1 MKSKQP
7 IERYA
12 REIFG
17 ENRRRAVYA
26 GAKLATEKRHATL
39 ARDYPHANH
48 LRRLAGQIKQHTL
61 EHLDRYLREAEQRLR
76 KNGATVHFATDAD
89 SCNQIVL
96 DIMRT
101 AKVQKMVKSK
111 SMLGEET
118 GLSEFLLERGVE
130 CLETDLG
137 ELIVQLDHD
146 RPSHIVRPIIHKDR
160 AEIARCFEREGLG
173 DYNEGPDVI
182 TRRARDFLRRKYME
196 ADVGLTGAN
205 FVIAESGRICLV
217 TNEGNARFCVAAC
230 KIHIVIAGIEKLI
243 PKDRDLALFVNLIA
257 RSATGQ
263 QLSVYNQFFGGPR
276 LQGQPHGPDEMHVIF
291 VDNGRTDVLASD
303 CREILRCIRCGACQN
318 VCPVYRQVGG
328 HSYRGTYAGPVGA
341 VLTPL
346 LAGERFS
353 EMADLP
359 KASSLCGACNEV
371 CPVDIPIPDLLLRL
385 RYRGK
390 REGASRAAS
399 GAPPMGP
406 WALVATKPKVW
417 RTALAASPALNYLP
431 SHLIP
436 IGAIRTW
443 REARSLPKWRGGKFR
458 KWIQERKNDP

>member
-1 MKSKQP
+1 MKSTQA
-7 IERYA
+7 IEQYA

-17 ENRRRAVYA
+17 ERRRKAVYA
-26 GAKLATEKRHATL
+26 GAKIATEKRYATM
-39 ARDYPHANH
+39 ARDYPEADR
-48 LRRLAGQIKQHTL
+48 LRHIAGQIKQHTL
-61 EHLDRYLREAEQRLR
+61 DHLDRYLQEAEERLL
-76 KNGATVHFATDAD
+76 KNGATVHFATDAE
-89 SCNQIVL
+89 SCNEIVL
-96 DIMRT
+96 EIMRT
-101 AKVQKMVKSK
+101 AGVHKMVKSK

-118 GLSEFLLERGVE
+118 GLSEYLADQGVE

-160 AEIARCFEREGLG
+160 REIARCFEREGLG
-173 DYNEGPDVI
+173 DYNEEPGVI
-182 TRRARDFLRRKYME
+182 TRRARNYLRRKYME

-205 FVIAESGRICLV
+205 FVVAESGRICLV
-217 TNEGNARFCVAAC
+217 TNEGNARFCIAAC

-243 PKDRDLALFVNLIA
+243 PKDRDLAIFVNLIA

-263 QLSVYNQFFGGPR
+263 QLSVYNQFIGGPR
-276 LQGQPHGPDEMHVIF
+276 LPEQLHGPEEMHVIF

-328 HSYRGTYAGPVGA
+328 HSYRSTYAGPVGA
-341 VLTPL
+341 VLSPL
-346 LAGERFS
+346 LAGERFA

-385 RYRGK
+385 RYRGR

-399 GAPPMGP
+399 GTPPMGP
-406 WALVATKPKVW
+406 WTLLATRPKVW
-417 RTALAASPALNYLP
+417 RAALAVSPTLNYLP
-431 SHLIP
+431 STLIP
-436 IGAIRTW
+436 IGALQRW
-443 REARSLPKWRGGKFR
+443 REARSLPKWRGGKLR
-458 KWIQERKNDP
+458 KWIVERESDR

>member
-1 MKSKQP
+1 MKSTQA
-7 IERYA
+7 IEQYA

-17 ENRRRAVYA
+17 ERRRKAVYA
-26 GAKLATEKRHATL
+26 GAKIATEKRYATM
-39 ARDYPHANH
+39 ARDYPDADR
-48 LRRLAGQIKQHTL
+48 LRNIAGQIKQHTL
-61 EHLDRYLREAEQRLR
+61 DHLDRYLQEAEERLL
-76 KNGATVHFATDAD
+76 KNGATVHFATDAE
-89 SCNQIVL
+89 SCNEIVL
-96 DIMRT
+96 EIMRT
-101 AKVQKMVKSK
+101 AGVHKMVKSK

-118 GLSEFLLERGVE
+118 GLSEYLADQGVE

-160 AEIARCFEREGLG
+160 REIARCFEREGLG
-173 DYNEGPDVI
+173 DYNEEPGVI
-182 TRRARDFLRRKYME
+182 TRRARNYLRRKYME

-205 FVIAESGRICLV
+205 FVVAESGRICLV
-217 TNEGNARFCVAAC
+217 TNEGNARFCIAAC

-243 PKDRDLALFVNLIA
+243 PKDRDLAIFVNLIA

-263 QLSVYNQFFGGPR
+263 QLSVYNQFIGGPR
-276 LQGQPHGPDEMHVIF
+276 LPEQLHGPEEMHVIF

-328 HSYRGTYAGPVGA
+328 HSYRSTYAGPVGA
-341 VLTPL
+341 VLSPL
-346 LAGERFS
+346 LAGERFA

-385 RYRGK
+385 RYRGR

-399 GAPPMGP
+399 GTPPMGP
-406 WALVATKPKVW
+406 WTLLATRPKVW
-417 RTALAASPALNYLP
+417 RAALAVSPTLNYLP
-431 SHLIP
+431 STLIP
-436 IGAIRTW
+436 IGALQTW
-443 REARSLPKWRGGKFR
+443 RESRSLPKWRGGKLR
-458 KWIQERKNDP
+458 KWIVERENDR

>member
-1 MKSKQP
+1 MKSTQA
-7 IERYA
+7 IEQYA

-17 ENRRRAVYA
+17 ERRRKAVYA
-26 GAKLATEKRHATL
+26 GAKIATEKRYATM
-39 ARDYPHANH
+39 ARDYPEVDR
-48 LRRLAGQIKQHTL
+48 LRHIAGQIKQHTL
-61 EHLDRYLREAEQRLR
+61 DHLDRYLQEAEERLL
-76 KNGATVHFATDAD
+76 KNGATVHFATDAE
-89 SCNQIVL
+89 SCNEIVL
-96 DIMRT
+96 EIMRT
-101 AKVQKMVKSK
+101 AGVHKMVKSK

-118 GLSEFLLERGVE
+118 GLSEYLADQGVE

-160 AEIARCFEREGLG
+160 REIARCFEREGLG
-173 DYNEGPDVI
+173 DYNEEPGVI
-182 TRRARDFLRRKYME
+182 TRRARNYLRRKYME

-205 FVIAESGRICLV
+205 FVVAESGRICLV
-217 TNEGNARFCVAAC
+217 TNEGNARFCIAAC

-243 PKDRDLALFVNLIA
+243 PKDRDLAIFVNLIA

-263 QLSVYNQFFGGPR
+263 QLSVYNQFIGGPR
-276 LQGQPHGPDEMHVIF
+276 LPEQLHGPEEMHVIF

-328 HSYRGTYAGPVGA
+328 HSYRSTYAGPVGA
-341 VLTPL
+341 VLSPL
-346 LAGERFS
+346 LAGERFA

-385 RYRGK
+385 RYRGR

-399 GAPPMGP
+399 GTPPMGP
-406 WALVATKPKVW
+406 WTLLATRPKVW
-417 RTALAASPALNYLP
+417 RAALAVSPTLNYVP
-431 SHLIP
+431 STLIP
-436 IGAIRTW
+436 IGALQTW
-443 REARSLPKWRGGKFR
+443 RESRSLPKWRGGKLR
-458 KWIQERKNDP
+458 KWIVERESDR